1 MLEVFFRSC
10 WGLVRSWAV
19 LGRSWGGLGPSWA
32 VLGRSWSGLGWSW
45 VLLWRSWSRLGAI
58 LGRLGSHLELKNVDF
73 PCVFQY
79 FLKNH
84 TFHII
89 SLPKPSWDPTWGNL
103 ELQEPPKRSPRSGLG
118 RSWGGLGRSW
128 GGLGAIFG
136 WSWGGL
142 GRSDRDRF
150 GRKIVPKPINIQ
162 DGLRR
167 RIWIDLGS
175 VGGSILGGFGVD
187 WGGFSGFFLSF
198 LEVARSREEMCHK
211 CPASFFQ
218 EANSLK
224 GDA

>member
-1 MLEVFFRSC
+1 M
-10 WGLVRSWAV
+10 RSWAV

-58 LGRLGSHLELKNVDF
+58 LGRFGSHLELKNVDF

-84 TFHII
+84 VFHII
-89 SLPKPSWDPTWGNL
+89 SLPKPSWNPTWGNL

-118 RSWGGLGRSW
+118 RCWGGLGRSW

-142 GRSDRDRF
+142 GRSDWAKNRPKTDQHPRWPPEAILDRF
-150 GRKIVPKPINIQ
+150 GVVWGSIWGGFGTDF
-162 DGLRR
+162 DGFG
-167 RIWIDLGS
+167 IDLGCF
-175 VGGSILGGFGVD
+175 SIFLI
-187 WGGFSGFFLSF
+187 FFW
-198 LEVARSREEMCHK
+198 RSR
-211 CPASFFQ
+211 FDRNGQ
-218 EANSLK
+218 EGQVVSSK
-224 GDA
+224 Q